1 MNVAECVERGA
12 RQYPDQEA
20 ILFEGDV
27 ISYGRLHDDVVRIA
41 AGLQALG
48 VRPGDRV
55 ALFLPNIPAFATVYF
70 ACQWL
75 GAITVSIN
83 VMLTT
88 EELRYILED
97 SGAMLVVTA
106 EALWPRLEPLVG
118 AVLGSAARVI
128 VAEGAVAG
136 TTALETLGD
145 GLAPPPLTERDATA
159 PAAILYTSGTTG
171 RQKGATL
178 SVGNI
183 LFNAAAKHRYM
194 GITAE
199 SCVIS
204 FLPMFHVFAQNGIL
218 VTALTIGGTVSL
230 HRRFDLEAMVDSIER
245 DRVTTFMAVPTIYIT
260 LLNAGIDPKRLA
272 SVGYYFSAAATM
284 PQEIAQRWRDL
295 TGLPIYEGYGLTETS
310 PLASYNHIAEYRAG
324 SVGTAIDQVEMR
336 IVDAD
341 DQPVSTGGWG
351 EICVRGPNI
360 MLGYWNRPTETAEAL
375 RGGWFHTGD
384 VGYMDQDGYVFIVD
398 RTKDMINVAGF
409 KIWPREVE
417 EVLYEHPAIQEC
429 AVIGVPDPVK
439 GEAAIGM
446 VVLKAGQQVTGEAL
460 EAYCREHLATYKV
473 PRRFEVRD
481 ALPKSATGKILKRV
495 LRDEAAAEAPS
506 PAGRGLG

>member
-1 MNVAECVERGA
+1 MNVAECVERGV
-12 RQYPDQEA
+12 REYPDKAA
-20 ILFEGDV
+20 ILFEGETL
-27 ISYGRLHDDVVRIA
+27 SYGRLHADVARIA

-55 ALFLPNIPAFATVYF
+55 ALFLPNIPAFATAYF

-97 SGAMLVVTA
+97 SSATLVVTA
-106 EALWPRLEPLVG
+106 ESLWPRLEPLVE
-118 AVLGSAARVI
+118 AVLGSAERVI
-128 VAEGAVAG
+128 IAEGQVAG
-136 TTALETLGD
+136 TTALATLRD
-145 GLAPPPLTERDATA
+145 GLEPPPLAELEPSA

-183 LFNAAAKHRYM
+183 LFNAASKHRYM
-194 GITAE
+194 GINAE
-199 SCVIS
+199 SRLIS

-218 VTALTIGGTVSL
+218 ATALSIGGTVIL
-230 HRRFDLEAMVDSIER
+230 HRRFDLEAVVDSIAR
-245 DRVTTFMAVPTIYIT
+245 DRVTVFMAVPTIYIT
-260 LLNAGIDPKRLA
+260 LLNAGIDPARLA
-272 SVGYYFSAAATM
+272 SVRYYFSAAATM
-284 PQEIAQRWRDL
+284 PQEIAQHWHAL

-310 PLASYNHIAEYRAG
+310 PLSSYNHISEHRPG
-324 SVGTAIDQVEMR
+324 SVGTAIEQVEMR

-341 DQPVSTGGWG
+341 DQPVSTGAWG

-360 MLGYWNRPTETAEAL
+360 MLGYWNRPAETAEAM
-375 RGGWFHTGD
+375 RGDWFHTGD
-384 VGYMDQDGYVFIVD
+384 VGYMDAEGYVYIVD

-439 GEAAIGM
+439 GEAAVGM
-446 VVLKAGQQVTGEAL
+446 VVLKAGQSVTGEAL
-460 EAYCREHLATYKV
+460 EAYCRQHLATYKV
-473 PRRFEVRD
+473 PRRFEIRD
-481 ALPKSATGKILKRV
+481 TLPKSATGKILKRV
-495 LRDEAAAEAPS
+495 LRDEAASMPQV
-506 PAGRGLG
+506 PA